1 MSIVGHFKNAIDF
14 YEFKFMVLSQ
24 KSELFLLK
32 EFTELLLFCNIYF
45 CI

>member
-24 KSELFLLK
+24 TRIIK